1 MIFQFFLL
9 KYLLMLFG
17 GVSDVYLIILA
28 VVIGL
33 LHFIPMFFESKKST
47 VVGRFL
53 TTIDGV
59 WMWTSLM
66 LLIDIVVIYTL
77 GMFVKLPFEIILGL
91 ILIVPILAIYNFY
104 NAHKFVINEKTLKLD
119 NIERDIDIVHLSDVH
134 FGSVR
139 HKKLIQ
145 SLANKLKDLENTCE
159 LAIISGDFADGSS
172 VVEKYDFLAL
182 KDVNMPI
189 IFTPGNHDFYPGI
202 DSVIATCKN
211 AGIIVLDNERKEF
224 GDLSIFGLTF
234 SFGDRSAPT

>member
-1 MIFQFFLL
+1 
-9 KYLLMLFG
+9 MLFG

-119 NIERDIDIVHLSDVH
+119 NIDQIMI
-134 FGSVR
+134 
-139 HKKLIQ
+139 
-145 SLANKLKDLENTCE
+145 
-159 LAIISGDFADGSS
+159 
-172 VVEKYDFLAL
+172 Y
-182 KDVNMPI
+182 
-189 IFTPGNHDFYPGI
+189 
-202 DSVIATCKN
+202 
-211 AGIIVLDNERKEF
+211 
-224 GDLSIFGLTF
+224 
-234 SFGDRSAPT
+234 

>member
-1 MIFQFFLL
+1 
-9 KYLLMLFG
+9 MLVG

-53 TTIDGV
+53 TTIYGV

-134 FGSVR
+134 FGSVH

-145 SLANKLKDLENTCE
+145 SLANKLKDLKNTCE

-172 VVEKYDFLAL
+172 YAE
-182 KDVNMPI
+182 
-189 IFTPGNHDFYPGI
+189 
-202 DSVIATCKN
+202 
-211 AGIIVLDNERKEF
+211 
-224 GDLSIFGLTF
+224 GD
-234 SFGDRSAPT
+234 